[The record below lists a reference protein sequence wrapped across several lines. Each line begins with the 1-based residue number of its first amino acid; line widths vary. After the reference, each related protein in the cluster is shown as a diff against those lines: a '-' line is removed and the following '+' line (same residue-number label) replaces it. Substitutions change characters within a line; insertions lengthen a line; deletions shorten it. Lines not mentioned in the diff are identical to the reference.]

1 LPVEAIG
8 VGCATFQ
15 VGDRAEAL
23 DASYASVLELGNRL
37 FGGSR
42 HDGVSFP
49 FPDIEAQWKLQEIVD
64 CATRDWSEANQP
76 ADRRA
81 PRHNQVLLGIL
92 CSLPRF

>member
-8 VGCATFQ
+8 AGCATFQ

-23 DASYASVLELGNRL
+23 DASYATVLELGNRL

-42 HDGVSFP
+42 HDAVSFP
-49 FPDIEAQWKLQEIVD
+49 FPDIEAQGKLQEIVD